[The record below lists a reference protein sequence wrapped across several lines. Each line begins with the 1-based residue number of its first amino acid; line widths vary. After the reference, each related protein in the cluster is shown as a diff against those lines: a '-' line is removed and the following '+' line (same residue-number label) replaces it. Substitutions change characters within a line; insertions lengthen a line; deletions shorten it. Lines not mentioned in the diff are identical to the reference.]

1 MITKFIDEVILGLF
15 GVIVILFNVINAGPL
30 EVTVVG
36 GLMIAAAVF
45 EVLVEVFDKPTTTKK
60 TTKK

>member
-1 MITKFIDEVILGLF
+1 MITKFIDEIVLGLF
-15 GVIVILFNVINAGPL
+15 GVIVVLFNCINAGPL

-36 GLMIAAAVF
+36 GLMILVAIL
-45 EVLVEVFDKPTTTKK
+45 EVVVELLEKPATKK